1 MGKACIGRMLGV
13 WRANHVS
20 QLCLATAYS
29 PRAIHWLL
37 QPSLDRRETHVISSR
52 GKNLT
57 QGKNPTQ
64 KNISDTDSIQ
74 ALKEGRQGFVYT
86 RKRGLWTFTARTD
99 NKTLAPDRVIWRAL
113 LEIPAF
119 FMENDPPQAQMCLRT
134 HPILPTPQGNLSSL
148 FHRIDGVCRGLWR
161 SKNWLVCNFLK

>member
-1 MGKACIGRMLGV
+1 MGTFT
-13 WRANHVS
+13 
-20 QLCLATAYS
+20 LCLRSLWTRQFCPFYYVNWTFSMRNRCHILCGATFCAN
-29 PRAIHWLL
+29 
-37 QPSLDRRETHVISSR
+37 ENSSR

-57 QGKNPTQ
+57 QGQNLTQ
-64 KNISDTDSIQ
+64 KIISDTHSIQ

-99 NKTLAPDRVIWRAL
+99 NKTLAPDRVIWRAS
-113 LEIPAF
+113 LEIPVF

-134 HPILPTPQGNLSSL
+134 HPILPTPQGSLSSL

-161 SKNWLVCNFLK
+161 SKNWLVFNFLK